1 MTDSVRWDLDGAVA
15 TITLNRPQARNALT
29 AELKT
34 ELLRAVRQAGSSP
47 EVRAVLIT
55 GAGQAFCAGQDL
67 REHAELL
74 EAAGSRDGAAPAAGD
89 PPAGVSSAG
98 ARPAGPPAAGARP
111 AGPPPAGAPP
121 AGAPAAQAPLG
132 SASAVSPPP
141 AGQHLPAEGQTT
153 AGEQLAAGRPLA
165 ATGPP
170 GPPAALDTVR
180 EHYNPLVMAI
190 RSMPKPVIAA
200 VNGVAAGAGAGLALA
215 CDIRIAA
222 RGASFLMAFAR
233 VGLAADTGV
242 SWTLPRLAGAGR
254 AAELLMLAEPIGAPL
269 ALELGLVSQVVEDE
283 DLPVAAGALAAR
295 LAAGPTAAYAGI
307 KEQLNYAAG
316 HGLAEALEKEA
327 EVQGALGRTVDHQ
340 AATLAFT
347 RKQEPRFLGR

>member
-15 TITLNRPQARNALT
+15 RITLNRPQARNALT

-34 ELLRAVRQAGSSP
+34 ELLGALRQAASSP
-47 EVRAVLIT
+47 EVRAVMIT

-74 EAAGSRDGAAPAAGD
+74 EAAQSREGAAPA
-89 PPAGVSSAG
+89 
-98 ARPAGPPAAGARP
+98 
-111 AGPPPAGAPP
+111 AGAPP
-121 AGAPAAQAPLG
+121 AGAPAARAPAG
-132 SASAVSPPP
+132 AATAVGPPP
-141 AGQHLPAEGQTT
+141 AATT
-153 AGEQLAAGRPLA
+153 PSG
-165 ATGPP
+165 
-170 GPPAALDTVR
+170 AALDTVR
-180 EHYNPLVMAI
+180 EHYNPLVLAI

-200 VNGVAAGAGAGLALA
+200 VNGVAAGAGAGLAFA

-242 SWTLPRLAGAGR
+242 SWTLPRLAGEGR
-254 AAELLMLAEPIGAPL
+254 AAELLMLAEPIRAAR
-269 ALELGLVSQVVEDE
+269 ALELGLVNQVVEDA
-283 DLPVAAGALAAR
+283 DLPATAGVLAAR
-295 LAAGPTAAYAGI
+295 MAAGPTAAYAGI
-307 KEQLNYAAG
+307 KEQLNYAAA
-316 HGLAEALEKEA
+316 HGLAEALDKEA
-327 EVQGALGRTVDHQ
+327 EVQSALGRTADHR

>member
-34 ELLRAVRQAGSSP
+34 ELLSAVRQAGSSP

-74 EAAGSRDGAAPAAGD
+74 EAAGSRDGSAPAAGD
-89 PPAGVSSAG
+89 PSAGVSSAG
-98 ARPAGPPAAGARP
+98 ARPAGA
-111 AGPPPAGAPP
+111 PPP
-121 AGAPAAQAPLG
+121 GAPAAQAPLG
-132 SASAVSPPP
+132 GASAVSPAP
-141 AGQHLPAEGQTT
+141 AGG
-153 AGEQLAAGRPLA
+153 QLAAGTPLA
-165 ATGPP
+165 ATGPS

-180 EHYNPLVMAI
+180 EHYNPLVLAI

-200 VNGVAAGAGAGLALA
+200 VNGVAAGAGAGLAFA

-254 AAELLMLAEPIGAPL
+254 AAELLMLAEPIRAPL

-283 DLPVAAGALAAR
+283 DLPMTAAALAAR
-295 LAAGPTAAYAGI
+295 LATGPTAAYAGI

-327 EVQGALGRTVDHQ
+327 EVQGALGRTADHR

>member
-34 ELLRAVRQAGSSP
+34 ELLRALRQAGSSP

-67 REHAELL
+67 REHAGLL
-74 EAAGSRDGAAPAAGD
+74 EAAGSGDGSAPAAAGT
-89 PPAGVSSAG
+89 PAGVSSAG
-98 ARPAGPPAAGARP
+98 AGPAGPPAAGA
-111 AGPPPAGAPP
+111 PPAGAPP
-121 AGAPAAQAPLG
+121 AGAPAAQAPQG
-132 SASAVSPPP
+132 GASAVGSAA
-141 AGQHLPAEGQTT
+141 AGGPGS
-153 AGEQLAAGRPLA
+153 AGNPLAAGRPS
-165 ATGPP
+165 

-200 VNGVAAGAGAGLALA
+200 VNGVAAGAGAGLAFA

-254 AAELLMLAEPIGAPL
+254 AAELLMLAEPIRAPL

-283 DLPVAAGALAAR
+283 DLPVTAGALAAR

-327 EVQGALGRTVDHQ
+327 EVQAALGRTADHQ

>member
-1 MTDSVRWDLDGAVA
+1 VTDSVRWDLDGAVA

-74 EAAGSRDGAAPAAGD
+74 EAAGSRDSPAPAAGD
-89 PPAGVSSAG
+89 APGGVSSAG
-98 ARPAGPPAAGARP
+98 ARPAGPPAAGAPPAGPPP

-132 SASAVSPPP
+132 GASAVGPAP
-141 AGQHLPAEGQTT
+141 AGGQPS
-153 AGEQLAAGRPLA
+153 AGNPLATGRPS
-165 ATGPP
+165 GS
-170 GPPAALDTVR
+170 PAALDTVR

-200 VNGVAAGAGAGLALA
+200 VNGVAAGAGAGLAFA

-254 AAELLMLAEPIGAPL
+254 AAELLMLAEPIRAPL

-327 EVQGALGRTVDHQ
+327 EVQSALGRTADHQ

>member
-34 ELLRAVRQAGSSP
+34 ALLGALRQAASSP
-47 EVRAVLIT
+47 QVRAVLIT

-67 REHAELL
+67 REHADLL
-74 EAAGSRDGAAPAAGD
+74 GADGPDEATPAGAPPSGAPAART
-89 PPAGVSSAG
+89 PAGSASAVGSPPAG
-98 ARPAGPPAAGARP
+98 ARPAA
-111 AGPPPAGAPP
+111 
-121 AGAPAAQAPLG
+121 APAP
-132 SASAVSPPP
+132 
-141 AGQHLPAEGQTT
+141 
-153 AGEQLAAGRPLA
+153 
-165 ATGPP
+165 
-170 GPPAALDTVR
+170 LDTVR
-180 EHYNPLVMAI
+180 EHYNPLVLAI

-200 VNGVAAGAGAGLALA
+200 VNGVAAGAGAGLAFA
-215 CDIRIAA
+215 CDLRIAA
-222 RGASFLMAFAR
+222 QGASFLMAFAR

-254 AAELLMLAEPIGAPL
+254 AAELLMLAEPIRAPQ
-269 ALELGLVSQVVEDE
+269 ALEFGLVNQVVQDA
-283 DLPVAAGALAAR
+283 DLPTVAGALAAR

-316 HGLAEALEKEA
+316 HGLGEALDKEA
-327 EVQGALGRTVDHQ
+327 EVQTALGRTADHR

-347 RKQEPRFLGR
+347 RKQQPSFLGR

>member
-1 MTDSVRWDLDGAVA
+1 VTDSVRWDLDGAVA

-34 ELLRAVRQAGSSP
+34 ELLRALRQAGSSP

-74 EAAGSRDGAAPAAGD
+74 EAAGSRDGSAPAAD
-89 PPAGVSSAG
+89 TSAGVSSAS
-98 ARPAGPPAAGARP
+98 ARPAGPPAAGA
-111 AGPPPAGAPP
+111 PP
-121 AGAPAAQAPLG
+121 AGAPAAKAPLG
-132 SASAVSPPP
+132 GASAVGPAP
-141 AGQHLPAEGQTT
+141 AGGQLPAGNP
-153 AGEQLAAGRPLA
+153 LAAGSPS
-165 ATGPP
+165 

-200 VNGVAAGAGAGLALA
+200 VNGVAAGAGAGLAFA

-254 AAELLMLAEPIGAPL
+254 AAELLMLAEPIRAPL

-283 DLPVAAGALAAR
+283 DLPVTAGALAAR

-327 EVQGALGRTVDHQ
+327 EVQGALGRTADHQ

>member
-1 MTDSVRWDLDGAVA
+1 VTDSVRWDLDGAVA
-15 TITLNRPQARNALT
+15 TITLNRPKAYNAMT

-34 ELLRAVRQAGSSP
+34 ELLRMVRQAASSP

-67 REHAELL
+67 REHAGLL
-74 EAAGSRDGAAPAAGD
+74 QAAGSRDEAA
-89 PPAGVSSAG
+89 S
-98 ARPAGPPAAGARP
+98 
-111 AGPPPAGAPP
+111 PAGAPP
-121 AGAPAAQAPLG
+121 AGAPAAQLPAG
-132 SASAVSPPP
+132 AASAVGPSP
-141 AGQHLPAEGQTT
+141 AGQA
-153 AGEQLAAGRPLA
+153 
-165 ATGPP
+165 
-170 GPPAALDTVR
+170 PAALDTVR
-180 EHYNPLVMAI
+180 EHYNPLVLAI

-200 VNGVAAGAGAGLALA
+200 VNGIAAGAGAGLAFA
-215 CDIRIAA
+215 CDFRIAA

-254 AAELLMLAEPIGAPL
+254 AAELLMLAEPVRADR
-269 ALELGLVSQVVEDE
+269 ALELGLVSQVVEDA
-283 DLPVAAGALAAR
+283 DLLTVAGALATR

-316 HGLAEALEKEA
+316 HGLAEALDKEA
-327 EVQGALGRTVDHQ
+327 EIQSALGRTADHQ

-347 RKQEPRFLGR
+347 RKEQPQFLGR

>member
-34 ELLRAVRQAGSSP
+34 ALLGALRQAASSP
-47 EVRAVLIT
+47 QVRAVLIT

-74 EAAGSRDGAAPAAGD
+74 GAGGPDEAT
-89 PPAGVSSAG
+89 
-98 ARPAGPPAAGARP
+98 PAAGA
-111 AGPPPAGAPP
+111 PPS
-121 AGAPAAQAPLG
+121 GAPAARTPAG
-132 SASAVSPPP
+132 SASAVAPAP
-141 AGQHLPAEGQTT
+141 AGVQPSAAPA
-153 AGEQLAAGRPLA
+153 P
-165 ATGPP
+165 
-170 GPPAALDTVR
+170 LDTVR
-180 EHYNPLVMAI
+180 EHYNPLVLAI
-190 RSMPKPVIAA
+190 RSMPKPVVAA
-200 VNGVAAGAGAGLALA
+200 VNGVAAGAGAGLAFA
-215 CDIRIAA
+215 CDLRIAA
-222 RGASFLMAFAR
+222 QGASFLMAFAR

-254 AAELLMLAEPIGAPL
+254 AAELLMLAEPIRAPQ
-269 ALELGLVSQVVEDE
+269 ALEFGLVNQVVQDA
-283 DLPVAAGALAAR
+283 DLLTVAGALAAR

-307 KEQLNYAAG
+307 KEQLDYAAG
-316 HGLAEALEKEA
+316 HGLGEALDKEA
-327 EVQGALGRTVDHQ
+327 EVQTALGRTEDHR